1 MLAAMAA
8 LRDLP
13 HAWTTAGP
21 IDGLWGDTGGTYG
34 TTPFDALPPVE
45 DTQDETLAWL
55 ASAPKRDEG
64 MVLREQSVEAVEAL
78 LAAHTC
84 AAKTLGLRLP
94 PSFTRLLTSPA
105 LQTRIPSVT
114 ACYFDL
120 GTALLLVPGG
130 DESARMLRFLNDQ
143 QSCVFWYLVL
153 LADGS
158 HTVASASP
166 EWGDEDKP
174 AEEPATLDEAYEP
187 VGFEICAG
195 SFTEFVKRFWV
206 ENTLWF
212 FLSEG
217 EDVPPGELSRY
228 AEAAQRA
235 VAEGRGPAPVV
246 VDESMDQRED
256 VRGRARHQ

>member
-1 MLAAMAA
+1 MTAPRL
-8 LRDLP
+8 LP

-34 TTPFDALPPVE
+34 TIPFDTLPPVE

-55 ASAPKRDEG
+55 ASAPEREEG
-64 MVLREQSVEAVEAL
+64 MVLGEQSVEAVEAL
-78 LAAHTC
+78 LAAHTR
-84 AAKTLGLRLP
+84 AAEGLGLRLP
-94 PSFTRLLTSPA
+94 ASFIRLLTSPA

-120 GTALLLVPGG
+120 GTALRPVPGG

-158 HTVASASP
+158 HAVATASP
-166 EWGDEDKP
+166 EWGDEDEEEP
-174 AEEPATLDEAYEP
+174 AEPPATLDEAYEP

-195 SFTEFVKRFWV
+195 SFAEFVKRFWV

-235 VAEGRGPAPVV
+235 VAEGRVPAPMRMEAS
-246 VDESMDQRED
+246 DDAME
-256 VRGRARHQ
+256 